1 MGVTV
6 TDNFDEALSS
16 VRGELPEEVHDLT
29 VANVMEYAVY
39 LNDMKGFFVFN
50 DGMLQKIVFEKL
62 KGLDEPFTDEAIEGA
77 LQTAAAEYVNWL
89 VDLIAAFRP
98 PLRPS
103 EAPPGVAPGQ
113 PRKARQGR
121 WADRTGN
128 LAAHYKSQVDDG
140 EVVDHDGAVPTPV
153 VDLEEQVLDFPEN

>member
-1 MGVTV
+1 MGMVV
-6 TDNFDEALSS
+6 EDNFDEALSS
-16 VRGELPEEVHDLT
+16 IRGELPSETHELT
-29 VANVMEYAVY
+29 LANVMEYAVY
-39 LNDMKGFFVFN
+39 LHDMKGFFVFN
-50 DGMLQKIVFEKL
+50 DGMLRKVVVEKL

-103 EAPPGVAPGQ
+103 EAPPGVPPGQ

-140 EVVDHDGAVPTPV
+140 EVVDHDGAAPEPAVLLP
-153 VDLEEQVLDFPEN
+153 EQTLSFPD